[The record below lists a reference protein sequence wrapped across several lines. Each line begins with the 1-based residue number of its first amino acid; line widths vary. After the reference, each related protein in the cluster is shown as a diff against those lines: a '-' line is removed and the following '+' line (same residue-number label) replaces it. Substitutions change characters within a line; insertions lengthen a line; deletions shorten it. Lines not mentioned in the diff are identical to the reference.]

1 VIRVY
6 IHDDFMS
13 GLNLAVVNHIDEQ
26 TAHILRLDSET
37 SQQRWEPLDTSGTA
51 QPQPRTLRLPYDTG
65 RALLDALAHHYE
77 GSEDTRRL
85 RADYDAALKRA
96 DAKDELVADVLRTLA
111 GKVGA

>member
-1 VIRVY
+1 MIRVY
-6 IHDDFMS
+6 IHDDFLS

-26 TAHILRLDSET
+26 TAHILRLDSES
-37 SQQRWEPLDTSGTA
+37 SQQRWEPLDTSGTV
-51 QPQPRTLRLPYDTG
+51 QPNTLRLPYDTG

-96 DAKDELVADVLRTLA
+96 DAKDVLVADVLRTLA